1 MNFSLSAALF
11 DLRQQKGCY
20 RTQLG
25 EKACGNQKV
34 AVPLHRQKTFRIFEH
49 NPLNGKAAKAKKALY
64 QDNIINSRSGLTHRS
79 E

>member
-20 RTQLG
+20 RTQFNVN
-25 EKACGNQKV
+25 ACVVQNI

-49 NPLNGKAAKAKKALY
+49 TPLNGEAAKAKKALY

>member
-1 MNFSLSAALF
+1 M
-11 DLRQQKGCY
+11 RQQKGCY

-34 AVPLHRQKTFRIFEH
+34 AVPLHRQKTLKGYLSSPVRRE
-49 NPLNGKAAKAKKALY
+49 AAKAKRLTI